1 MVGCAG
7 FVPKII
13 WHGTASVELISESG
27 RILFDPF
34 VPLRGSPVPVNI
46 DDFDGFTDVFVT
58 HGHFDHITS
67 LPEIVKRNPKTL
79 IHCTKT
85 PYRTLAR
92 KGVDRKNLHLLHYG
106 DTLNV
111 NGFQISVLHG
121 RHAVLPKATLRRL
134 VYILKHPAKGN
145 IPFILRENR
154 LDVENDETVFYKIEA
169 NEKTICLMG
178 SMNLRD
184 EVEYPIEADLLILP
198 YNGWEDNFPPAVR
211 VIERLKPKR
220 VLLDH
225 YDDTFPPLT
234 MPLDLEPILGKYEGK
249 VKEMRIGEVE
259 EV

>member
-1 MVGCAG
+1 MRT
-7 FVPKII
+7 KTI
-13 WHGTASVELISESG
+13 WHGTASVELISDCG

-34 VPLRGSPVPVNI
+34 VPLKGSLVPVTI
-46 DDFDGFTDVFVT
+46 EDFDGFTDIFVT

-67 LPEIVKRNPKTL
+67 LPEIVRRNPKTL
-79 IHCTKT
+79 IHCTKA
-85 PYRTLAR
+85 PYRTLVR

-106 DTLNV
+106 DTLKV
-111 NGFQISVLHG
+111 NGFQLSVLHG
-121 RHAVLPKATLRRL
+121 RHAILPKATLKHL

-154 LDVENDETVFYKIEA
+154 VAVENDETVFYKIEA

-184 EVEYPIEADLLILP
+184 EVEYPVEANLLILP
-198 YNGWEDNFPPAVR
+198 YNGWEDNFAPAVK

-249 VKEMRIGEVE
+249 VKKMRLGVIE

>member
-1 MVGCAG
+1 MRT
-7 FVPKII
+7 KII
-13 WHGTASVELISESG
+13 WHGTASVELISDFG

-34 VPLRGSPVPVNI
+34 VPLKGSPVPVNI
-46 DDFDGFTDVFVT
+46 EDFDGFTDVFVT
-58 HGHFDHITS
+58 HGHFDHIAS
-67 LPEIVKRNPKTL
+67 LPEIVKRNPQIL
-79 IHCTKT
+79 IHCTKA
-85 PYRTLAR
+85 PYRTLLR

-106 DTLNV
+106 DKLTV

-121 RHAVLPKATLRRL
+121 KHAILPKATIKRL
-134 VYILKHPAKGN
+134 IYILKHPAKGN

-154 LDVENDETVFYKIEA
+154 VCVEDDETVFYKIEA

-184 EVEYPIEADLLILP
+184 EIEYPVEADLLILP

-211 VIERLKPKR
+211 VIEQLRPKR

-234 MPLDLEPILGKYEGK
+234 MPLDLGPILEKYEGK
-249 VKEMRIGEVE
+249 VKEMRMGEVE